1 MTEHKLVECSTHGK
15 SRYSMMCGHLLES
28 RGMSY
33 FMMRQTE
40 EEPAMLGALHAR
52 QYLTK
57 SVAGQIGLANKL
69 IGSLFVLSA
78 LHDK

>member
-1 MTEHKLVECSTHGK
+1 
-15 SRYSMMCGHLLES
+15 
-28 RGMSY
+28 MSY

-52 QYLTK
+52 KYLIK

-78 LHDK
+78 LHEK

>member
-28 RGMSY
+28 R
-33 FMMRQTE
+33 
-40 EEPAMLGALHAR
+40 AR
-52 QYLTK
+52 KYLIK

-78 LHDK
+78 LHEK